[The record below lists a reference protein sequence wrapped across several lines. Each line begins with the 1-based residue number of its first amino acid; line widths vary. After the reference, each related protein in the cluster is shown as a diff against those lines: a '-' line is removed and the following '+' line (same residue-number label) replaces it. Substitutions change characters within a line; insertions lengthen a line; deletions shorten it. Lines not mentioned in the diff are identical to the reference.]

1 MLAGVVLVLFFLL
14 FGPFWFQWAVFDL
27 HWGRFGDGP
36 FWSFPGHFGDDFT
49 GEMTQPA
56 VS

>member
-1 MLAGVVLVLFFLL
+1 MLAGVVLVSFFLL